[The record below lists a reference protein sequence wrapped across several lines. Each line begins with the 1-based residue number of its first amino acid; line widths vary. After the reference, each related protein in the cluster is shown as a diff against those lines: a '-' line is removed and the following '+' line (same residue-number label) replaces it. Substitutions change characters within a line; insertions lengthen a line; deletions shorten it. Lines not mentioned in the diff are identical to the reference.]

1 MKRQGRQRSAKKG
14 RSHISLS
21 KGHAVRRPPSLP
33 NPKREAYA
41 RERALGALAQMRR
54 EHVSLAA
61 ACRLEHIKPAT
72 FLRYAGGAVRHDKPG
87 ERYRATKGDRFR
99 RDLQIPTA
107 HGPMTVP
114 VYGSKNAEKVSKYL
128 NAIGHYLRTGDE
140 AKLRPF
146 KGKTLK
152 VDGKRIKLVTDL
164 GTLSLLAEADA
175 LHLDQLYA
183 FTAGRS

>member
-1 MKRQGRQRSAKKG
+1 MNRQTQRRSVKKG
-14 RSHISLS
+14 RSKPSLS
-21 KGHAVRRPPSLP
+21 ERHLIRRRIATPLSE
-33 NPKREAYA
+33 REARA

-54 EHVSLAA
+54 EHLSLAA
-61 ACRLEHIKPAT
+61 ASRRERTKAT
-72 FLRYAGGAVRHDKPG
+72 TVLRYARSAVRHERPG
-87 ERYRATKGDRFR
+87 GRYRATKGDRFR

-107 HGPMTVP
+107 HGPMIVP

-128 NAIGHYLRTGDE
+128 NAIAHYLRTGDE

-152 VDGKRIKLVTDL
+152 VGRQRIKLLTDPD
-164 GTLSLLAEADA
+164 TLSSLAEADV

-183 FTAGRS
+183 SVARRS